1 MLKMYNSMMKID
13 RYLTKIIDLFL
24 GVLFMAIFIMVF
36 YQVILRYVFSTSIF
50 GTAEVYTMFFT
61 WASAM
66 GAALML
72 RKREHIKIDVL
83 INRLPRKAA
92 KVVLTINYS
101 LIAVLCF
108 FIAWE
113 SLSWLNTVK
122 SFLSPVTGI
131 SRAVESITIPI
142 AFFLMIFYCALN
154 ILSLYLNP
162 EEAEMEFTLAD
173 EEIVEMIDESKKA
186 DERFREGH
194 DGREGSK

>member
-1 MLKMYNSMMKID
+1 MYKVLMKID
-13 RYLTKIIDLFL
+13 RYITRVIEFLLGILFI
-24 GVLFMAIFIMVF
+24 AIFIMVF
-36 YQVILRYVFSTSIF
+36 YQVVLRYVFSTSIF
-50 GTAEVYTMFFT
+50 GTAEVYTMLFT
-61 WASAM
+61 YASAL
-66 GAALML
+66 GAAIML

-92 KVVLTINYS
+92 KVVLTISYL

-113 SLSWLNTVK
+113 SIFWLDSVK
-122 SFLSPVTGI
+122 TFLSPVTGI

-142 AFFLMIFYCALN
+142 AFFLMVFYCVLN

-162 EEAEMEFTLAD
+162 EEAEQEFTLAD
-173 EEIVEMIDESKKA
+173 EDISEMIDETKKA

-194 DGREGSK
+194 DGQGATK